1 MPNYLQFSVQDLG
14 SERGKI
20 IAAMEALN
28 TAAQTEGRDLSS
40 EEDATFNQHAA
51 SVKEIDAILKSR
63 QTTANRTSTLDSLR
77 NSAPAVNVGPS
88 TAPRISDVRDAF
100 EKDPNGGF
108 KNQQEFF
115 AGVMQVGITGKV
127 SDDRLKFR
135 QTAGSDEHSGVN
147 DAYGGFTVPE
157 GFMGG
162 LMVVD
167 PEVDPVAGLTTNLPV
182 STPTIH
188 VNART
193 DKNHAT
199 SVTGGLRVYRRE
211 QTDEV
216 TSSRMQTERITL
228 TAQSLM
234 GVSYAT
240 EELLSDSPIS
250 FATLVATGFAQEIA
264 ATILNERINGT
275 GVGQFEG
282 VLTSPAL
289 VSVAKETGQAA
300 DSITY
305 ENVVNMYARQWGKNR
320 AIWLANHNTLP
331 SLMKMN
337 QSVGTAGVPAW
348 QSSAREGAPN
358 TLLGRPI
365 YFTEFCPT
373 VGDAGDILFVDWSQY
388 LEITL
393 GGINTAESVHVRFLN
408 NERAFRVSVR
418 NDGRGWWRSALTPK
432 KGSTTLSP
440 FVTLAERA

>member
-1 MPNYLQFSVQDLG
+1 MNFLAMSVQDLG
-14 SERGKI
+14 RKRTEIVDAMKALD
-20 IAAMEALN
+20 AAAK
-28 TAAQTEGRDLSS
+28 AEGRDLSA
-40 EEDATFNQHAA
+40 EEEANFNQYAA
-51 SVKEIDAILKSR
+51 NIEEIDGILKSR
-63 QTTANRTSTLDSLR
+63 QTSASRTAKIESLSA
-77 NSAPAVNVGPS
+77 SAPLVNVGPS
-88 TAPRISDVRDAF
+88 TAPRITNVREAF
-100 EKDPNGGF
+100 ESDPKGGF

-115 AGVMQVGITGKV
+115 ASVQQAGMTGKI

-135 QTAGSDEHSGVN
+135 QAAGSDEHSGVN

-162 LMVVD
+162 LMMVD

-193 DKNHAT
+193 DKNHST

-240 EELLSDSPIS
+240 EELLADSPIS

-275 GVGQFEG
+275 GVGQMEG

-289 VSVAKETGQAA
+289 VTVAKETGQVA

-305 ENVVNMYARQWGKNR
+305 ENIVNMYARQWGKNR

-331 SLMKMN
+331 ALMKMN
-337 QSVGTAGVPAW
+337 QNVGTAGVPAW
-348 QSSAREGAPN
+348 QPSAREGAPN

-393 GGINTAESVHVRFLN
+393 GGINTAESMHVRFLN
-408 NERAFRVSVR
+408 NERAFRVSIR